1 MSAPSP
7 AETSDDAFRLAGAD
21 FPLDDRELAMA
32 ARGAACVLFSG
43 PAHVRALALRIHR
56 LSSWRWGPFQDVDC
70 GAPESVLERELFS
83 VLAAD
88 LVPSGVHSPSGR
100 VLQAG
105 TLFLAEIGKLRTDA
119 QARLRDLLAERGG
132 EPLRCRPRRIMAS
145 TSEPLFPRVTA
156 GTFDDRLFYRL
167 NAFHFILTSH

>member
-7 AETSDDAFRLAGAD
+7 AETTDDRFRLAEANS
-21 FPLDDRELAMA
+21 PIDDRELAVA
-32 ARGAACVLFSG
+32 ARSAACVLFSG
-43 PAHVRALALRIHR
+43 HRQVRTLALRIHG
-56 LSSWRWGPFQDVDC
+56 LSCWRWGPFRDVDC

-88 LVPSGVHSPSGR
+88 LVRPSLDWLSGR

-105 TLFLAEIGKLRTDA
+105 TLFLDEIGRLQPDG
-119 QARLRDLLAERGG
+119 QARLRDLLAERSR
-132 EPLRCRPRRIMAS
+132 EPLRGRQRRIIAS
-145 TSEPLFPRVTA
+145 TSEPLLPRVTA

-167 NAFHFILTSH
+167 NAIHFILPNN